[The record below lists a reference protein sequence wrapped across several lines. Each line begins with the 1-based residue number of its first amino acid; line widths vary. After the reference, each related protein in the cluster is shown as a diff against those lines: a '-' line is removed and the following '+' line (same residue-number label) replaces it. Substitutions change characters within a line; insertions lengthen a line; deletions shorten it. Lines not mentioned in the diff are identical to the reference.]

1 MENTERMTQLLHN
14 AKPIALTDEEHE
26 GFMAMNKRRDWT
38 NLGRL
43 VAKISE
49 RTGIPLSSGR
59 VAHDAVNKRLLVV
72 D

>member
-1 MENTERMTQLLHN
+1 MENRERTKQLLDN
-14 AKPIALTDEEHE
+14 AKAITLTDEEHA
-26 GFMAMNKRRDWT
+26 GFEAMNRRRDWT

-43 VAKISE
+43 IAKVSE